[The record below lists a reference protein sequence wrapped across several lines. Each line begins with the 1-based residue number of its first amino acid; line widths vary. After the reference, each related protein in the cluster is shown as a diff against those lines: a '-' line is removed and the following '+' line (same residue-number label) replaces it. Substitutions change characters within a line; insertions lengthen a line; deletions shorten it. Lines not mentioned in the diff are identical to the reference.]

1 MPRSTESP
9 NSFARSRSLLFMVT
23 CGVLILA
30 GIACDAGKNPTGD
43 LLAEVIPYT
52 EDWRPDRSIQAAF
65 LMQKSDCDGN
75 LNMLGL
81 MRRDR
86 VQDLIDLRV
95 IWYVGAVEDS
105 SYIRSELPPWASEV
119 PLVPASERLSRA
131 MIQLGHRSS
140 PILVVLDQMSRVR
153 LVTQS
158 PRSPREFAGLR
169 MVIEG
174 MTWIE
179 EL

>member
-1 MPRSTESP
+1 MPRPTECP
-9 NSFARSRSLLFMVT
+9 NGVARSRSLVLMAT
-23 CGVLILA
+23 CGVLALA
-30 GIACDAGKNPTGD
+30 GIACDTGKNPMGD
-43 LLAEVIPYT
+43 LLAEVVPYT
-52 EDWRPDRSIQAAF
+52 ESWRPDRSIQAAF

-75 LNMLGL
+75 LNMLNL

-86 VQDLIDLRV
+86 IQELIDLRV

-105 SYIRSELPPWASEV
+105 SYIRSELPPWASEI
-119 PLVPASERLSRA
+119 PLVPATERLSRA

-140 PILVVLDQMSRVR
+140 PILVVLDQMSRIR

-158 PRSPREFAGLR
+158 PRSPREYAGLR

-174 MTWIE
+174 LTWIE